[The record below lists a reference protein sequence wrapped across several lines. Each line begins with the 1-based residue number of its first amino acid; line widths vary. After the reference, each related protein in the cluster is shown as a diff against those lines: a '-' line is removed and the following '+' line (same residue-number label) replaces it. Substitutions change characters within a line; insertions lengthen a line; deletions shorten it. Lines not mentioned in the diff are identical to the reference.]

1 MNHYQLYDPY
11 KKQGVQARSE
21 TALAHLVYYFD
32 HKPYIMQWPKSEN
45 LASLEIQTFDL
56 LLHFSGA

>member
-1 MNHYQLYDPY
+1 LPFELSQTKGTKSIVNHYQLYDPY

-32 HKPYIMQWPKSEN
+32 HKPYIMQ
-45 LASLEIQTFDL
+45 
-56 LLHFSGA
+56 